1 MRGTYRPKRGAAHQ
15 LFGARQPARA
25 SAVRSRRP
33 PAAACAPPDRSST
46 LEVEPRRGGEVTDDE
61 LAAAAVSHCL
71 ATSLTLL
78 PRLAIDGETACKPP
92 AGPSDRGPVVGGVR
106 TPPSPAP
113 AADGSASASAACTVG
128 VRGSQSLAKGE
139 RGGGERGG
147 GEACEGEAGAW
158 SRARKGDRIGREAAR
173 DISRR
178 AEE

>member
-1 MRGTYRPKRGAAHQ
+1 MAA
-15 LFGARQPARA
+15 
-25 SAVRSRRP
+25 
-33 PAAACAPPDRSST
+33 
-46 LEVEPRRGGEVTDDE
+46 
-61 LAAAAVSHCL
+61 
-71 ATSLTLL
+71 LL

>member
-1 MRGTYRPKRGAAHQ
+1 MRGTSRPRRGAAHQ
-15 LFGARQPARA
+15 LFGARPPYARQLFDRDA
-25 SAVRSRRP
+25 RLPRLALLRY
-33 PAAACAPPDRSST
+33 RSST

-61 LAAAAVSHCL
+61 PAAAAVSHCL

-106 TPPSPAP
+106 TPPLPAP
-113 AADGSASASAACTVG
+113 AAGGSASAACTVG

-158 SRARKGDRIGREAAR
+158 SRTRKGDRIGREAAR